1 MLTKKEAQMIRFAAA
16 LALLIWLPASYAQS
30 GVSNSLPH
38 FAVIG
43 VDGLSIDGIRNTRSP
58 RLHKFMEIAAWTLEA
73 RAVMPTLSSPNWES
87 IITGSAPEQHG
98 ITSNGYLKEKIEL
111 RPVCLDAAGKYPT
124 IFQILRD
131 QRPASRIAVFHDWP
145 GFADLLEKSAPDILQ
160 HESGPRK
167 TVEAALR
174 DWNHNHPNLLFVH
187 LDNADHAGHE
197 YGWGTREYYSAV
209 EEADMYIGK
218 LLDALLASPDTYIL
232 ITSDHGGK
240 GRNHGGNTL
249 GEIQIP
255 WMLAGPGI
263 TTGRMTAPV
272 NTFDSAATIAW
283 IFGLTMP
290 DCWIARPALAAFRA
304 ETVAAHSPHP
314 DMHRDAV
321 GTCAPEASPV
331 GAGNGVAPHLVFESK
346 GHQ

>member
-1 MLTKKEAQMIRFAAA
+1 MIRVAAVV
-16 LALLIWLPASYAQS
+16 ALLTCLPASRAQS
-30 GVSNSLPH
+30 GASIPLPH

-43 VDGLSIDGIRNTRSP
+43 IDGLSIDGIRNTHSP
-58 RLHKFMEIAAWTLEA
+58 RLHKFMEIAAWTFEA

-98 ITSNGYLKEKIEL
+98 ITSNGYLKDKIEL
-111 RPVCLDAAGKYPT
+111 RPMCIDAAGKYPT
-124 IFQILRD
+124 IFQILRE
-131 QRPASRIAVFHDWP
+131 QRPASRISVFHDWP
-145 GFADLLEKSAPDILQ
+145 GFADLLEKSAPDVLQ

-174 DWNHNHPNLLFVH
+174 DWNQNHPNLLFVH

-197 YGWGTREYYSAV
+197 YGWGTREYNHAV
-209 EEADMYIGK
+209 EDADTDIGP
-218 LLDALLASPDTYIL
+218 LLDALLATPDTYVL

-249 GEIQIP
+249 GEILIP
-255 WMLAGPGI
+255 WMLAGPGVAA
-263 TTGRMTAPV
+263 GHMTAPL
-272 NTFDSAATIAW
+272 NTFDSGATIAW

-290 DCWIARPALAAFRA
+290 DCWIARPALAAFRP
-304 ETVAAHSPHP
+304 ETVAARAQHP
-314 DMHRDAV
+314 DPHRDGI
-321 GTCAPEASPV
+321 GTCAPESPAA
-331 GAGNGVAPHLVFESK
+331 GAGANGNGAVPHLVFEGK